1 MSGSIY
7 PDYPPQL
14 TVEQQEYLVGHLK
27 DWSIVHGLAVRPSP
41 RLVNDAKGVL
51 ATTAPVTLFPSPFP
65 RHCFEEAISVQL
77 AYNELYSGISRDER
91 WLGGI
96 VEEYNSPRY

>member
-1 MSGSIY
+1 MSSFIY
-7 PDYPPQL
+7 PNYPPQL
-14 TVEQQEYLVGHLK
+14 TLEQQKYLVERLK

-41 RLVNDAKGVL
+41 RLVNDTKEVL

-65 RHCFEEAISVQL
+65 RRCFEEAISVQL

-91 WLGGI
+91 WLGEI
-96 VEEYNSPRY
+96 IEE